1 MPSFTVI
8 GAVAFAV
15 TFLLDLDGGFAGVG
29 AAGKLVMECVEGDM
43 PWCDQSF
50 PARMP
55 KLAVAM
61 LFDKLQSNAIDV
73 AERHAP
79 GTDSL
84 KGKVAIVTGATH
96 GVGLETARVL
106 MKKQPVPN
114 YDASLYACERTEATA
129 PDGSAYFINTST
141 QETRWQRP
149 EPAPPPP
156 PPPPLPPPP
165 RLPSSW
171 QALKAPDG
179 RTYYGNSITGETSWE
194 PPQPQLQPPPP
205 PPPLPPPPPPLPP
218 PPQPPGA
225 AAAGTA
231 ATTAA
236 PPAAT
241 TTTS

>member
-106 MKKQPVPN
+106 MKKAVVQKNAIFRHVIKRTIGMLVISHPN
-114 YDASLYACERTEATA
+114 YGIS
-129 PDGSAYFINTST
+129 I
-141 QETRWQRP
+141 
-149 EPAPPPP
+149 
-156 PPPPLPPPP
+156 
-165 RLPSSW
+165 RLILH
-171 QALKAPDG
+171 QALIYVFILYLIG
-179 RTYYGNSITGETSWE
+179 LN
-194 PPQPQLQPPPP
+194 
-205 PPPLPPPPPPLPP
+205 
-218 PPQPPGA
+218 
-225 AAAGTA
+225 
-231 ATTAA
+231 
-236 PPAAT
+236 
-241 TTTS
+241 